1 MPRKKISKELRV
13 QVLIRDKFKC
23 RMCGR
28 SRDEVSL
35 HVDHIL
41 PVAKGGT
48 DEISNLATL
57 CSDCNIGKSDF
68 TFTDY
73 SNMSLI
79 PEDIE
84 KHFKFYHDDK
94 IGRFEQ
100 YHLYCFF
107 RQPGG
112 SLTSQGQFHHL
123 WKITDTEF
131 ALSSN
136 RSALET
142 RRKQE
147 ETIKFKETIRNEL
160 AKQRKRLIVTEE
172 GLKLI

>member
-13 QVLIRDKFKC
+13 QVLIRDKSTC

-28 SRDEVSL
+28 SKDEVSL
-35 HVDHIL
+35 HVDHIV

-57 CSDCNIGKSDF
+57 CSDCNIGKSDS

-73 SNMSLI
+73 QNMSLI

-84 KHFKFYHDDK
+84 KYFEFFHDDK
-94 IGRFEQ
+94 TGHYEQ
-100 YHLYCFF
+100 YHLYCCF
-107 RQPGG
+107 RQPRGP
-112 SLTSQGQFHHL
+112 LTSLKPFHHS
-123 WKITDTEF
+123 WKIADTDF
-131 ALSSN
+131 ALSSD

-142 RRKQE
+142 RRKNE
-147 ETIKFKETIRNEL
+147 ETIEFKKIIRNDL
-160 AKQRKRLIVTEE
+160 ARQRKQLIVTEE
-172 GLKLI
+172 GLELI

>member
-1 MPRKKISKELRV
+1 MRKRKISKELRV
-13 QVLIRDKFKC
+13 QVLVRDKYRCK
-23 RMCGR
+23 MCGR
-28 SRDEVSL
+28 SKDEVSL
-35 HVDHIL
+35 HVDHII

-48 DEISNLATL
+48 DEIDNLAAL
-57 CSDCNIGKSDF
+57 CSDCNIGKSDYL
-68 TFTDY
+68 FTDY
-73 SNMSLI
+73 SNISLI

-84 KHFKFYHDDK
+84 KFFKFYHDER

-100 YHLYCFF
+100 YHWYCFF

-112 SLTSQGQFHHL
+112 SLSSQGEFHHS

-136 RSALET
+136 RSAFEE

-147 ETIKFKETIRNEL
+147 EMVKFKEIIRKEL
-160 AKQRKRLIVTEE
+160 AKQRKRMIVTEE
-172 GLKLI
+172 GLELI

>member
-13 QVLIRDKFKC
+13 QILNRDKFKC

-35 HVDHIL
+35 HVDHIV

-84 KHFKFYHDDK
+84 KYFEFHQDDK
-94 IGRFEQ
+94 TGRYEQ
-100 YHLYCFF
+100 YHLYCCF
-107 RQPGG
+107 RHPGG
-112 SLTSQGQFHHL
+112 SSTSQEQFDHS
-123 WKITDTEF
+123 WQITDTEF
-131 ALSSN
+131 ASSSN
-136 RSALET
+136 QSALEA
-142 RRKQE
+142 RRKQK
-147 ETIKFKETIRNEL
+147 ETIKFKEKIRNEL

-172 GLKLI
+172 GLELI